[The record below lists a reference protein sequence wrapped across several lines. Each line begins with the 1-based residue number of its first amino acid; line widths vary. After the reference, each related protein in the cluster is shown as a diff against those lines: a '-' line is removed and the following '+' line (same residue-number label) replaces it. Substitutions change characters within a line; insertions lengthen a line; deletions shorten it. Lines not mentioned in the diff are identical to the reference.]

1 MQTEDTGMATIDEF
15 RDSTADATPPASL
28 GFALQALW
36 WERKGDW
43 EQAHGIVQQHEGQS
57 DCDWVHGYLHR
68 QEGDTLNAGG
78 WYRRAGQSLP
88 TVLLP
93 EEWELIATALLSRAG
108 METPHAS

>member
-1 MQTEDTGMATIDEF
+1 MATIDEF
-15 RDSTADATPPASL
+15 RASTTDAAPPANL

-43 EQAHGIVQQHEGQS
+43 DRAHGIVQQHEGQP

-88 TVLLP
+88 SVPLP
-93 EEWELIATALLSRAG
+93 EEWERIATALLARV
-108 METPHAS
+108 EREKTHAS